1 MEGLL
6 STTVVFLLV
15 IFGTLAAFAMRYKRC
30 PSDKILVIYGKTTGG
45 RSSRCIH
52 GGAAFVW
59 PMIQAYQFLDL
70 TPIPIDI
77 KLEGALSQQNIRINT
92 PSTFTVGIATEKGVM
107 ENAAERLLGLTLN
120 DIQQLA
126 QDIIFGQMRVVIAT
140 MPIEEINADRD
151 KLIENI
157 SNGVEVELRKVGI
170 RLINVNIQDVTDE
183 SGYIDALGK
192 DAAARAINEAKVQV
206 AQKERDGEIG
216 KAQAE
221 REQRVE
227 VSSAMATATEGENRA
242 KITVANSDAD
252 RRKQEA
258 EAERIAAAAEK

>member
-1 MEGLL
+1 
-6 STTVVFLLV
+6 
-15 IFGTLAAFAMRYKRC
+15 
-30 PSDKILVIYGKTTGG
+30 
-45 RSSRCIH
+45 
-52 GGAAFVW
+52 
-59 PMIQAYQFLDL
+59 
-70 TPIPIDI
+70 
-77 KLEGALSQQNIRINT
+77 
-92 PSTFTVGIATEKGVM
+92 M
-107 ENAAERLLGLTLN
+107 ENAAERLLGLSLN

-192 DAAARAINEAKVQV
+192 EAAARAINEAKVQV

-221 REQRVE
+221 REQRIE
-227 VSSAMATATEGENRA
+227 VSSAQATAVEGENKA

-258 EAERIAAAAEK
+258 EARREREAEAHELRRVRAAERAELRLRAPAPDLGAERAEALIRGGFSFVLDAFVAF

>member
-15 IFGTLAAFAMRYKRC
+15 IFGTLAAFAMRFKRC
-30 PSDKILVIYGKTTGG
+30 PSDKILVIYGKTSGG

-77 KLEGALSQQNIRINT
+77 RLEGALSKQNIRINT

-126 QDIIFGQMRVVIAT
+126 QDIIFGQMRHVIANMT
-140 MPIEEINADRD
+140 FEELTTDRD
-151 KLIENI
+151 KVTKNI
-157 SNGVEVELRKVGI
+157 SEHVVHGLRKVGL
-170 RLINVNIQDVTDE
+170 RLININIQDVSASPGQSPGVSKADE
-183 SGYIDALGK
+183 SPPAFP
-192 DAAARAINEAKVQV
+192 
-206 AQKERDGEIG
+206 
-216 KAQAE
+216 
-221 REQRVE
+221 RE
-227 VSSAMATATEGENRA
+227 TE
-242 KITVANSDAD
+242 SPAD
-252 RRKQEA
+252 QL
-258 EAERIAAAAEK
+258 

>member
-1 MEGLL
+1 MEVLL

-15 IFGTLAAFAMRYKRC
+15 IFGALAAFAKGYKRC
-30 PSDKILVIYGKTTGG
+30 PSDKILVIYGKIAGG
-45 RSSRCIH
+45 RSSRCTH

-126 QDIIFGQMRVVIAT
+126 QDIIFGQMRHVIANMT
-140 MPIEEINADRD
+140 FEELTTDRD
-151 KLIENI
+151 KVTKNI
-157 SNGVEVELRKVGI
+157 SEYVVHGLRKVGL
-170 RLINVNIQDVTDE
+170 RLININIQDVSASPGQSPGVSKADE
-183 SGYIDALGK
+183 SPPAFP
-192 DAAARAINEAKVQV
+192 
-206 AQKERDGEIG
+206 
-216 KAQAE
+216 
-221 REQRVE
+221 RE
-227 VSSAMATATEGENRA
+227 TE
-242 KITVANSDAD
+242 SPAD
-252 RRKQEA
+252 QL
-258 EAERIAAAAEK
+258 